1 MHQAAA
7 EVEEEGEQEE
17 EVEEEVEEEAAA
29 AAAAAAAVAAAVA
42 EAPVAGARRQGAHAP
57 PPQRSHAAAA
67 MASSFRHLL
76 CARSRG
82 APAAAAM
89 RCAPLPRG
97 AAGPRR
103 SAGRR

>member
-29 AAAAAAAVAAAVA
+29 AAAAAVAAAVA

-57 PPQRSHAAAA
+57 PAQRSHAAAA